1 MKKWTFTIVIV
12 FLIVLTGCNNVKAKN
27 VPLSQVLEEIKV
39 VAEFENPKTLDLK
52 NQNIAADFGIDTSSI
67 SEGYVYYSENANAD
81 EVIILRAVSNEKL
94 EEVEKAVAGEL
105 NGKVNAWK
113 SNKIENEKL
122 KNHIIR
128 TIGDCV
134 LLAIGDKA
142 EEINNIFAELKDN

>member
-67 SEGYVYYSENANAD
+67 SEGYVYYS
-81 EVIILRAVSNEKL
+81 
-94 EEVEKAVAGEL
+94 
-105 NGKVNAWK
+105 
-113 SNKIENEKL
+113 
-122 KNHIIR
+122 
-128 TIGDCV
+128 
-134 LLAIGDKA
+134 
-142 EEINNIFAELKDN
+142 

>member
-134 LLAIGDKA
+134 LLAIGDKG
-142 EEINNIFAELKDN
+142 D